1 MDCPCKGCTDRKA
14 ECHSRCPAYNDWRKI
29 IDEERDARNGISEIT
44 NFLNRP
50 TKRSRRR
57 F

>member
-1 MDCPCKGCTDRKA
+1 MKCPCKGCTDRKA
-14 ECHSRCPAYNDWRKI
+14 ECHSRCPAYIDWRKGK
-29 IDEERDARNGISEIT
+29 DLERDARNGISEIT

-50 TKRSRRR
+50 SKRSRRA

>member
-1 MDCPCKGCTDRKA
+1 MDCPCKGCTDREA
-14 ECHSRCPAYNDWRKI
+14 ECHCRCPAYIDWRKI

>member
-1 MDCPCKGCTDRKA
+1 MDCPCKGCTDREA
-14 ECHSRCPAYNDWRKI
+14 ECHGRCSAYNDWRKI
-29 IDEERDARNGISEIT
+29 IDEERDARNEISEIT

>member
-1 MDCPCKGCTDRKA
+1 MNCPCKGCTDREA
-14 ECHSRCPAYNDWRKI
+14 ECHSRCPAYTDWRKGK
-29 IDEERDARNGISEIT
+29 DLERDARNGISEIT

-50 TKRSRRR
+50 TKRFRRQ